1 MTSPRYP
8 RHRYEVYDKRVLH
21 EDRAGLP
28 LLDRTTR
35 LKRARK
41 SANAWGGVVLRL
53 TTDATGTTTAEV
65 VHVHRATPPT
75 ARQRDED
82 VVTLEQLRR
91 NLYRDG
97 EKRPRTKFRRGF

>member
-1 MTSPRYP
+1 MTSPGYP
-8 RHRYEVYDKRVLH
+8 HHRYEVYDKRALH

-41 SANAWGGVVLRL
+41 MANAWGGVVLRL
-53 TTDATGTTTAEV
+53 TTDAEGATTVEV
-65 VHVHRATPPT
+65 VHVHQATPPS

-82 VVTLEQLRR
+82 VVTLSELRR
-91 NLYRDG
+91 KLYGDA
-97 EKRPRTKFRRGF
+97 ERPRTKFRRPF

>member
-1 MTSPRYP
+1 MTLQPP
-8 RHRYEVYDKRVLH
+8 THLYEVYDKRVLH

-53 TTDATGTTTAEV
+53 TTDAEGATTAEV
-65 VHVHRATPPT
+65 VHVHQATPPT

-82 VVTLEQLRR
+82 VVTLGELRR
-91 NLYRDG
+91 RLYG
-97 EKRPRTKFRRGF
+97 EQERPRTNFRQGF